1 MIVDTIARSPSLVEK
16 VCQQLAGLARRDQQE
31 GDGWLPTERELSV
44 RMGVSRSVVREA
56 MKRLEM
62 QGLLEIRQGIGIKTV
77 DKLHKPLTSAMELL
91 VPDGEERLRQL
102 VQIRLILEPH
112 SAHLVA
118 TRAAEAQIKS
128 LQIIHQRLVGAKDS
142 ESAVTA
148 DIDFHCGIATAS
160 GNQIAALLMVSLCD
174 LLRASLMRGYNLV
187 TTESAIRE
195 HGQILRAIVQR
206 NPAAAAR
213 AMSRHIE
220 TTRAELSLKPRE
232 TGQATAFA
240 STPNAKRPRPG
251 TTRPRPGKAAQPP
264 RRNSRASPG

>member
-16 VCQQLAGLARRDQQE
+16 VCQQLAGIARRDQQE
-31 GDGWLPTERELSV
+31 DDGWLPTERELSL

-56 MKRLEM
+56 TKRLEM

-91 VPDGEERLRQL
+91 VPDEEERLRQL
-102 VQIRLILEPH
+102 VQIRLILEPQ

-118 TRAAEAQIKS
+118 ERATDAQIER
-128 LQIIHQRLVGAKDS
+128 LQGIHQRLVEAKDS
-142 ESAVTA
+142 ASATAA
-148 DIDFHCGIATAS
+148 DIQFHCGIATAS

-174 LLRASLMRGYNLV
+174 LLRASLMRGYSLV

-195 HGQILRAIVQR
+195 HGLILRAITQR
-206 NPAAAAR
+206 DPAAAAR

-220 TTRAELSLKPRE
+220 TTREELSLEQRNAGPAS
-232 TGQATAFA
+232 GA
-240 STPNAKRPRPG
+240 STAPKPKNSPRGPTRDRPLKAV
-251 TTRPRPGKAAQPP
+251 TTPQRKK
-264 RRNSRASPG
+264 SRTP